1 MVSRRV
7 CLDVSSD
14 TERQYGNSASLPESE
29 VQLLKE
35 VFMLELS
42 GDAVL
47 SVVEVETGEEDRIVL
62 TAKDFHQEKRSMLDE
77 DVMRDDD
84 GGELIADV
92 SAFGYDFRVV
102 AIAPAVLEIE
112 DDPEEITIAIL
123 ENNMEFVEPDDD
135 EIED

>member
-1 MVSRRV
+1 
-7 CLDVSSD
+7 
-14 TERQYGNSASLPESE
+14 
-29 VQLLKE
+29 
-35 VFMLELS
+35 MLELS